1 MCLAPLHLAICLHTQ
16 LLWVKTPPVPP
27 VPTYGPACNT
37 TSKCLNPP
45 RFDNDVVL
53 YNNAADAVVAAA
65 VAKGAQIGTA
75 DLYSFV
81 LGKCGGVGYAHC
93 DGFQLPM
100 NVHYTAA
107 GWTALATEMH
117 RILRTTHA
125 ATPTTPSDP
134 VSAPLLVP
142 AGPCDGC
149 VPVFYGGLGGNGSKC
164 FRIPTII
171 QTHTGALLAFA
182 ENRMSDCGDNGKQH
196 ALVMRRSED
205 LGKTW
210 GAMATVMEGTVP
222 CPGCPAAISNPNP
235 VEVEMKD
242 VSLSK

>member
-1 MCLAPLHLAICLHTQ
+1 M
-16 LLWVKTPPVPP
+16 
-27 VPTYGPACNT
+27 
-37 TSKCLNPP
+37 
-45 RFDNDVVL
+45 
-53 YNNAADAVVAAA
+53 VAAA

-75 DLYSFV
+75 DLYAFV
-81 LGKCGGVGYAHC
+81 LGKCGGAGYAHC

-107 GWTALATEMH
+107 GWTALATEMR
-117 RILRTTHA
+117 RILRTLVVVPSPAGATHA
-125 ATPTTPSDP
+125 ATPPLPSVPVSDP
-134 VSAPLLVP
+134 VSDPVSVPLPVSAPPLVP

-149 VPVFYGGLGGNGSKC
+149 VPVFYGGLNGSKC

-182 ENRMSDCGDNGKQH
+182 ENRVSDCGDNGKQH

-205 LGKTW
+205 EGKTW
-210 GAMATVMEGTVP
+210 GPMATVMEGTVP

-235 VEVEMKD
+235 VEVELKD
-242 VSLSK
+242 VSLNLKERR

>member
-1 MCLAPLHLAICLHTQ
+1 
-16 LLWVKTPPVPP
+16 
-27 VPTYGPACNT
+27 
-37 TSKCLNPP
+37 
-45 RFDNDVVL
+45 VL
-53 YNNAADAVVAAA
+53 YNKAADAVVAAA

-117 RILRTTHA
+117 RILRTLLV
-125 ATPTTPSDP
+125 DL

-149 VPVFYGGLGGNGSKC
+149 VPVFYGGLGNGSKC

-182 ENRMSDCGDNGKQH
+182 ENRVSDCGDNGKHH

-235 VEVEMKD
+235 VEVEMKN